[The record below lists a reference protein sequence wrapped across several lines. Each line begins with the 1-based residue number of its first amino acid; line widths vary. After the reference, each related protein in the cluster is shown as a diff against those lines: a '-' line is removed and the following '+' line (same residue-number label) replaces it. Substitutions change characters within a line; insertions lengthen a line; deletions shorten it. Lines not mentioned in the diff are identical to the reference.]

1 MATSEASNEQVL
13 QELDDAVELD
23 ETRFLDS
30 SAAARDEAAGDEATG
45 DEATGD
51 QAARDEATG
60 DEATGDQAA
69 GDEATGDQAA
79 APPNFGYD
87 SDRTATP
94 ARTATPMDTP
104 PNEHHL
110 QARQY
115 VLNEQELQRL
125 RSRMEAS
132 AAAAHEQWRLRLVQ
146 RLRED
151 PDLLRRLRVVTNY
164 PSIFSRPPSQNIG
177 EHPGTEPQ
185 YPEEPI
191 DL

>member
-13 QELDDAVELD
+13 QELDEAVELD

-51 QAARDEATG
+51 QAARDEAT
-60 DEATGDQAA
+60 

-125 RSRMEAS
+125 RSRMAAS

-164 PSIFSRPPSQNIG
+164 PSIFSLPPSQNIG

-185 YPEEPI
+185 YPVEPI